1 MSEMTITLSRDQLE
15 DLIRRVV
22 REEIDRL
29 GGTSPRSILDDPQHE
44 GPDDPAQDEQLLRE
58 ALERREKYRDL
69 PEARTGLGELRRE
82 IVRLEAA
89 DELPD

>member
-1 MSEMTITLSRDQLE
+1 MSETTITLSREQLE

-29 GGTSPRSILDDPQHE
+29 GGTTARSILDDPQHE
-44 GPDDPAQDEQLLRE
+44 GPDDPTQDDLLLRD
-58 ALERREKYRDL
+58 ALERREKYRDV
-69 PEARTGLGELRRE
+69 PGAVNSLGELRQE
-82 IVRLEAA
+82 IARLEAT

>member
-29 GGTSPRSILDDPQHE
+29 GGTSARSILDDPQHE
-44 GPDDPAQDEQLLRE
+44 GPDDPAQDDLLLRD
-58 ALERREKYRDL
+58 ALERLEKYRDV
-69 PEARTGLGELRRE
+69 PEALDGLGELRHE
-82 IVRLEAA
+82 IARLEAT